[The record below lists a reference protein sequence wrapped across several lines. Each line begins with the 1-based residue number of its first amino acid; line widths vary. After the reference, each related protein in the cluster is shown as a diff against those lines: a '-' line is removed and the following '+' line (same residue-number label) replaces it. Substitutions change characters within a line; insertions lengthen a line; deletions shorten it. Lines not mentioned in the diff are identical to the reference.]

1 MIWRQWS
8 RHVCAAMCHR
18 AVALTVSRGWYARAP
33 QTRAYTAYL
42 TQDPESPG
50 GDFEAWNLIVG
61 LLASQ
66 TRASRETDRLKHM
79 CPLGFWT
86 RVSITHT
93 GANHFDLNPG
103 ASFPQRPDQHLV
115 DRLSVWIKNA

>member
-8 RHVCAAMCHR
+8 RHVCATVCHR
-18 AVALTVSRGWYARAP
+18 AVALTVSRGWYARALR
-33 QTRAYTAYL
+33 TRACTAYP
-42 TQDPESPG
+42 TQDPGLPG

-66 TRASRETDRLKHM
+66 MRASRETDRLKHM
-79 CPLGFWT
+79 CLLGFWT
-86 RVSITHT
+86 RVSITHA

-103 ASFPQRPDQHLV
+103 ASLPQRPDQHPV
-115 DRLSVWIKNA
+115 AGPSVRIKNA